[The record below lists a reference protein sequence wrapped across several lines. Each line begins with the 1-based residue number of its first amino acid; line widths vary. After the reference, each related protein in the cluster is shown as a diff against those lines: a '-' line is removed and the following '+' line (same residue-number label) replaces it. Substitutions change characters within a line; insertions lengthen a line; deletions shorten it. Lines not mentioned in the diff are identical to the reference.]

1 MICPYCGDHRG
12 IRDLHAHLA
21 TDHGAE
27 VTTEDI
33 GDRTAYTVTCPY
45 CSERY
50 RQPMK
55 KTAGDPEFLAR
66 FERQIR
72 LVAFDMLINH
82 VLAEHAPESVEP

>member
-1 MICPYCGDHRG
+1 MNCPYCGDERG

-21 TDHGAE
+21 DDHAGE
-27 VTTEDI
+27 ITTEEV
-33 GDRTAYTVTCPY
+33 GERTAYTVTCPY

-55 KTAGDPEFLAR
+55 KSGKDPDFLAQ

-82 VLAEHAPESVEP
+82 VLAEHGLERVQP

>member
-1 MICPYCGDHRG
+1 VKCPFCGVDKP

-21 TDHGAE
+21 NDHAGE
-27 VTTEDI
+27 ITTEEV
-33 GDRTAYTVTCPY
+33 GERTAYTVTCPY

-55 KTAGDPEFLAR
+55 KSAKDPDFLA
-66 FERQIR
+66 EYQRQIH

-82 VLAEHAPESVEP
+82 VLAEHGIEHAEP